1 MRYPEE
7 KKLFRLS
14 LPQFET
20 DDGCFSKRKNR
31 VSNLTAQIKLLH
43 DLILEELVSKIF

>member
-14 LPQFET
+14 LQQFET
-20 DDGCFSKRKNR
+20 DDGCFSKRKNGI
-31 VSNLTAQIKLLH
+31 SNLTAQIKLLH
-43 DLILEELVSKIF
+43 DLILEELASKIL